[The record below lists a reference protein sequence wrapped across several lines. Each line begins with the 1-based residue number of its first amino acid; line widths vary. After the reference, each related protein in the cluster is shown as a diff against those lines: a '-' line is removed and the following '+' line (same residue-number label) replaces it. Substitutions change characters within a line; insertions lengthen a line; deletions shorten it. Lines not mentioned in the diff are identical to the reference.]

1 MSTAATPLHVL
12 MAIYRMVVAL
22 CNACIV
28 FLQVMRSAMQE
39 AKQEAAEVMALLD
52 DDMMVSPPLDS
63 FLGITRASL
72 ADRPV
77 LPHRTRSRPRRCYAT
92 SLDPRT
98 RGQCWSSRGRRR
110 SCSSSGY
117 LSVACC
123 TWKWTRCVHQMG
135 CFVG

>member
-52 DDMMVSPPLDS
+52 DDMMVSPLSTVFLASRVHPLLIVPSCLTGRDHV
-63 FLGITRASL
+63 LVVVTRHLWTHERVAN
-72 ADRPV
+72 V
-77 LPHRTRSRPRRCYAT
+77 GHREGVVVRAPPPAI
-92 SLDPRT
+92 
-98 RGQCWSSRGRRR
+98 
-110 SCSSSGY
+110 
-117 LSVACC
+117 
-123 TWKWTRCVHQMG
+123 
-135 CFVG
+135 